1 MKKFIAILWL
11 LVLLAG
17 CVEFA
22 DEEPVPEESIYEPA
36 PAAAAQEPA
45 AAPSVAEPA
54 VPEPMPAVNE
64 TVPNPLAPLP
74 QNKSSAAI
82 RPKSVPANS
91 TTQPSQGGWTTESL
105 SIAEGE
111 TKYIYIKQP

>member
-11 LVLLAG
+11 LALLAG

-22 DEEPVPEESIYEPA
+22 DEEPAPEESIYEPA
-36 PAAAAQEPA
+36 PATVQEPA
-45 AAPSVAEPA
+45 AAPEPA
-54 VPEPMPAVNE
+54 PNE
-64 TVPNPLAPLP
+64 ATPNPLAPLP
-74 QNKSSAAI
+74 VQNTSNVAV

-91 TTQPSQGGWTTESL
+91 TTQPSQSGWTTEPL